1 MKRPE
6 AGEYQP
12 YYDGYISQVNEG
24 EDLLAMMAA
33 QPEQLRSLFEQ
44 ASEDRGTHAYE
55 DGKWTIKE
63 VLSHIN
69 DGERMFAYRVLRVSR
84 GDETPIEGFDQ
95 NNGYI
100 ENSNANN
107 QSFAELL
114 DAFELQRK
122 SNVIL
127 LRNMSDEAAA
137 RIGTANEKQISARA
151 LAYIMAGHVRHHA
164 NILKERYLV

>member
-12 YYDGYISQVNEG
+12 YYEGYISQVKDG
-24 EDLLAMMAA
+24 EDLLSIMAA
-33 QPEQLRSLFEQ
+33 QPDELRSLFEGV
-44 ASEDRGTHAYE
+44 AEERGTHAYE
-55 DGKWTIKE
+55 DGKWTTKE

-95 NNGYI
+95 NGGYI

-107 QSFAELL
+107 QPFSELL
-114 DAFELQRK
+114 DEFELQRK
-122 SNVIL
+122 SNLIL
-127 LRNMSDEAAA
+127 LRNMSDEAGA
-137 RIGTANEKQISARA
+137 RVGTANEKPVSARA
-151 LAYIMAGHVRHHA
+151 LAYIMAGHVRHHQ
-164 NILKERYLV
+164 NILKERYLD